1 MKKWTIILQMS
12 AENDLIYNSIS
23 SFNEIGSVGSTD
35 HINYIVLFDGMETPR
50 YPHAPA
56 FPSVYKMEKGMN
68 FETAQP
74 YKNFGEQYDQ
84 LADTK
89 ILREILDYIKTTFP
103 AENFGFIYKGHGGAE
118 GTDIASGK
126 FYSTKILELP
136 KGSYEEVERQLI
148 ALGGENLEFEG
159 YCDHAESGKI
169 ILAIY
174 SNRQQGEYLTYAGLA
189 KCLSKVFADKK
200 PAFICL
206 DCCWGQQI
214 EHAYTFKDVSDYF
227 VASVDEMPS
236 LGLGYKELCFYLNTR
251 PDILPYELA
260 KMLVAIYFVK
270 NYADYDSPIEYF
282 RQMGV
287 SLTCVNTTQLKL
299 HLELFNDIC
308 GRVIEKIH
316 EHHSTITNSLQCC
329 KDYTYDLARG
339 DYAVYNL
346 DLIWFL
352 ENIMFFNQTDAE
364 LNNRIL
370 KFIRHHF
377 LYYIRGYMG
386 NNYKDS
392 KPGEP
397 CLGGRG
403 VSICFPRNRKELET
417 SIYYGAGKPRFV
429 KDTQWKKMLLAY
441 YKSIPRKKAPAA
453 KKSVSKNIIS
463 RSAATVEYTPPTA
476 QSFSISSK
484 WGNFHPVQKKALTD

>member
-23 SFNEIGSVGSTD
+23 AFNEIGSVGSTD
-35 HINYIVLFDGMETPR
+35 QVNYIILFDGMETPR
-50 YPHAPA
+50 YPNAPT

-68 FETAQP
+68 FETAKP
-74 YKNFGEQYDQ
+74 FKNFGEQYDH

-89 ILREILDYIKTTFP
+89 ILGEIFEYIKTTFP

-126 FYSTKILELP
+126 FYTTKILELP
-136 KGSYEEVERQLI
+136 KGSYEEVEKQLT
-148 ALGGENLEFEG
+148 ALGGESLEFEG
-159 YCDHAESGKI
+159 YCDHAEGGKI

-174 SNRQQGEYLTYAGLA
+174 SNKQQGEYLTYAGLA

-236 LGLGYKELCFYLNTR
+236 LGLGYKELCFYLNAR
-251 PDILPYELA
+251 PNILPYELA
-260 KMLVAIYFVK
+260 KMLVAVYFVK

-287 SLTCVNTTQLKL
+287 SLTCVNTTQLKT
-299 HLELFNDIC
+299 HLELFNRVC
-308 GRVIEKIH
+308 ERVIEKIN
-316 EHHSTITNSLQCC
+316 EHHSSITASLQCC

-352 ENIMFFNQTDAE
+352 ENIMHFNKKDSV
-364 LNNRIL
+364 LNKRIL
-370 KFIRHHF
+370 EFIRHHF

-392 KPGEP
+392 SPGEL

-403 VSICFPRNRKELET
+403 VSICFPRNREELET
-417 SIYYGAGKPRFV
+417 SLYFGSGKPRFV
-429 KDTQWKKMLLAY
+429 KDSRWKKLLISY
-441 YKSIPRKKAPAA
+441 YKSIPRKKVVAA
-453 KKSVSKNIIS
+453 KKAVAKNLTS
-463 RSAATVEYTPPTA
+463 RSVGTLEHAAPIA
-476 QSFSISSK
+476 QSFRISSK
-484 WGNFHPVQKKALTD
+484 WDNFHPAKNKVN